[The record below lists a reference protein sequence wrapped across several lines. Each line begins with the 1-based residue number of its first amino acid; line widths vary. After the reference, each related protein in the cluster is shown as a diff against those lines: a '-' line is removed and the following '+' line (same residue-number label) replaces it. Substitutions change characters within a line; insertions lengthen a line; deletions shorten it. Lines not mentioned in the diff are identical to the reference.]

1 MGIEVKL
8 FANLP
13 ICNKSPSY
21 LLSNKNLHVKRN
33 NGHCQT
39 LKITDVQDFWLKYW
53 TLNDFR
59 MIKVACVIFT
69 HEGFSRKDKLLY
81 LVLVHRKTISVS
93 FRTCN
98 MLMFIK
104 RLLITC
110 CDGNSVRMVHAV
122 SNTSWMCIAHYSV
135 FTVFCDNQNDTYEM
149 KTNFKEKSSW

>member
-13 ICNKSPSY
+13 ISNKSPSY
-21 LLSNKNLHVKRN
+21 LLYNKNLHVKRN
-33 NGHCQT
+33 SGHCQT

-53 TLNDFR
+53 TLNGFR

-69 HEGFSRKDKLLY
+69 HEGFSRKNKLLY
-81 LVLVHRKTISVS
+81 LVLVHRKLISVS

-104 RLLITC
+104 RLPNWSHSMMVTVSQ
-110 CDGNSVRMVHAV
+110 DG
-122 SNTSWMCIAHYSV
+122 TSCLQHFMDVYC
-135 FTVFCDNQNDTYEM
+135 TL
-149 KTNFKEKSSW
+149 